1 MKLKY
6 LRDPIQTIIYFK
18 YTWISSSLIFVV
30 YIYSS
35 SQNCGF
41 SSSLLWMWELD
52 YKESWAPKN
61 WCFWTVVLEKIL
73 KSPLGFKIKPV
84 NPKGNNPEYSLEGL
98 MLKLKL
104 QYFGHLCKELIHW
117 KSPWCWERLK
127 AGEGD
132 DKRMRLLDGITDLGY
147 GFGWTLV
154 VGNEQGGLACCG
166 SWGCKASDTTEWL
179 NWTEL
184 KIC

>member
-61 WCFWTVVLEKIL
+61 WCFWTVVLENIL
-73 KSPLGFKIKPV
+73 ESPLDCKIKPV
-84 NPKGNNPEYSLEGL
+84 NPKGNNPEYSLEYWTDAEAKAPILWPPMWRTDSLEKPL
-98 MLKLKL
+98 MLGK
-104 QYFGHLCKELIHW
+104 I
-117 KSPWCWERLK
+117 
-127 AGEGD
+127 EG
-132 DKRMRLLDGITDLGY
+132 KRKRGQQRMRWLDGIIAPTHVHWVKLWEIVKDRK
-147 GFGWTLV
+147 GWCAAIHGVTK
-154 VGNEQGGLACCG
+154 
-166 SWGCKASDTTEWL
+166 SRTRMRD
-179 NWTEL
+179 
-184 KIC
+184 